1 MSDLLTVSALNRAVC
16 ASLERQFPLLWVGG
30 EVSNFTRAASGHW
43 YFSLKDAGAQ
53 VRAVMFKGRA
63 QLTDFVPREGDK
75 VEVRCRITLYEP
87 RGDLQIGV
95 ESMRR
100 AGAGDLN
107 QAFERLRQK
116 LATEGLF
123 DADRKRPLPEQVRT
137 IGVVTSAQGAALR
150 DVIATVRARA
160 PHVRLIIYPTLVQ
173 GAAAP
178 DAIIQALG
186 AAQKH
191 RQADVLLIV
200 RGGGSVEDLWAFNDE
215 LVARAIAECSIMTIS
230 GVGHETDFTICDFVA
245 DLRAP
250 TPTAAANA
258 AAPDCAAQIDTV
270 NGYSQAIARRMRRK
284 IEGLRQRLDFAARLL
299 RSPAELLATQKSQ
312 IVQKQSQLRAAMGR
326 RRQLFHNELKI
337 RERALRLP
345 STSLQN
351 AQIEQ
356 LLQRLIRAKQAN
368 VRVRHDRLARLAEG
382 MRLVDPLA
390 VLGRGYAIVSDQNG
404 SVIFDPQS
412 AAAGDLLSIRL
423 HGGILTALAAKDAI

>member
-1 MSDLLTVSALNRAVC
+1 MSDLLTVSALNRAVS

-75 VEVRCRITLYEP
+75 VEVRCRVTLYEP

-95 ESMRR
+95 ESIRR

-116 LATEGLF
+116 LAAEGLF
-123 DADRKRPLPEQVRT
+123 DPDRKRPLPERVRT

-150 DVIATVRARA
+150 DVIATVRAKA

-178 DAIIQALG
+178 DAIVQALV

-191 RQADVLLIV
+191 EQADVLLIV

-215 LVARAIAECSIMTIS
+215 VVARAVAACSIMTIS

-250 TPTAAANA
+250 TPTAAASA
-258 AAPDCAAQIDTV
+258 AAPDWATQMDMV
-270 NGYSQAIARRMRRK
+270 DGYSQAIARRMRRK
-284 IEGLRQRLDFAARLL
+284 LDGLRQRLDFAARLL
-299 RSPAELLATQKSQ
+299 RSPAEQVASQRSQLA
-312 IVQKQSQLRAAMGR
+312 QKQSQLRGAMFR
-326 RRQLFHNELKI
+326 RSQLFVSELAA

-345 STSLQN
+345 STLQ
-351 AQIEQ
+351 AKARVEQ
-356 LLQRLIRAKQAN
+356 LMERFIRANQASA
-368 VRVRHDRLARLAEG
+368 RVRYERVARSAEG
-382 MRLVDPLA
+382 MRLVNPLA
-390 VLGRGYAIVSDQNG
+390 VLARGYAIVTNQNG
-404 SVIFDPQS
+404 AVLFDPDC
-412 AAAGDLLSIRL
+412 AAQGDLMSIRL
-423 HGGILTALAAKDAI
+423 RDGTLAATAVK

>member
-1 MSDLLTVSALNRAVC
+1 MSDLLTVSAQNRAVC

-100 AGAGDLN
+100 AGTGDLN

-116 LATEGLF
+116 LAAEGLF
-123 DADRKRPLPEQVRT
+123 DADRKRALPENVRT

-150 DVIATVRARA
+150 DVIATVRGKA

-173 GAAAP
+173 GVAAP
-178 DAIIQALG
+178 DAIIQALR
-186 AAQKH
+186 AAQTH

-215 LVARAIAECSIMTIS
+215 LVARAIAACSIMTIS

-250 TPTAAANA
+250 TPTAAASA
-258 AAPDCAAQIDTV
+258 AAPDWAAQMDVI

-284 IEGLRQRLDFAARLL
+284 IDSLRQRLDFAARLL
-299 RSPAELLATQKSQ
+299 RSPMEQLATQKLQ
-312 IVQKQSQLRAAMGR
+312 LAQKQSQLRAAMIR
-326 RRQLFHNELKI
+326 RRQLFQSELKV

-345 STSLQN
+345 STSAQN
-351 AQIEQ
+351 GQIEQ
-356 LLQRLIRAKQAN
+356 FVQRLIRASQASA
-368 VRVRHDRLARLAEG
+368 RIRQDHLARLADA

-390 VLGRGYAIVSDQNG
+390 VLGRGYAIVTDHNG
-404 SVIFDPQS
+404 AVLFDPES
-412 AAAGDLLSIRL
+412 TAAGDLLSIRL
-423 HGGILTALAAKDAI
+423 HGGTLAARATK